1 MAVSNTECLGASGM
15 RSLAWQLE
23 AADVDL
29 VVAPG
34 VVDVAGPRLQIH
46 PVAGLPLLHVDRPQ
60 YRGAVKIG
68 KLALDGFGAT
78 IAMFV
83 VWPLMLLVALLIK
96 LDSRGPVLYKAERI
110 GLNGDPF
117 PMPKFRSMEADADK
131 SRQRLVHCNQAAGPC
146 SSCTMILRVHGSV
159 GGFVVGAWMSSRLIN
174 VIRGEMSLVGPRPP
188 LPGGS
193 DIQR

>member
-1 MAVSNTECLGASGM
+1 MRGAVVDALRKTNANVVAVSNTECLGASGM

-110 GLNGDPF
+110 GLQRRPVPHAEVPF
-117 PMPKFRSMEADADK
+117 D
-131 SRQRLVHCNQAAGPC
+131 
-146 SSCTMILRVHGSV
+146 GS
-159 GGFVVGAWMSSRLIN
+159 
-174 VIRGEMSLVGPRPP
+174 
-188 LPGGS
+188 
-193 DIQR
+193 